1 MDIFSELKK
10 NGVKLNLIF
19 CAITGKKID
28 EVSTDTTGLVVEA
41 DELRLQLA
49 LEEEMLVDVVKENI
63 DTSDKIILEAALT
76 KIMCL
81 AQYQDE
87 EYFSDSAENLLEL
100 LHIEDNEIALL
111 KEMETEARAKLKNYF
126 KDETLI
132 QQSCI
137 AKLNEVLSY
146 AA

>member
-19 CAITGKKID
+19 SAITGKKID
-28 EVSTDTTGLVVEA
+28 EVSSDTTSLSAEA
-41 DELRLQLA
+41 DELRLQLS
-49 LEEEMLVDVVKENI
+49 LEEEMLVDVIEENI
-63 DTSDKIILEAALT
+63 NTSDEIILEAALT

-87 EYFSDSAENLLEL
+87 AYFNDSEENLLEL
-100 LHIEDNEIALL
+100 LHIEDDEIALL
-111 KEMETEARAKLKNYF
+111 KEKETVARAKLLSYL
-126 KDETLI
+126 KDETTMHH
-132 QQSCI
+132 SCI
-137 AKLNEVLSY
+137 LKLEEVLSY